1 MSEAECGC
9 RKNVKKESEV
19 NILSSIPEKIVT
31 GVIDNVVG
39 FMRKKYGE
47 NLVNTNLIYWN
58 YIESSYEVYGKVKTL
73 INPYIPRIFEGKNG
87 IYVPS
92 KIVYNSQLRSSD
104 RFDKKPKLK
113 TIKNCE
119 DLFRFEDCHHQCIL
133 ILGSGGTGKSMLMRH
148 LFLNAINTG
157 FAIPILVNLR
167 KYKGKDNSEF
177 SIINLI
183 YKSMLAFDIRMDQQ
197 QFFYSLRS
205 GKYLILFDGLD
216 EVKDRYRRDSARE
229 IEQIY
234 MKYSNNR
241 YVITSRNVIKQNP
254 HSKTGY
260 CGESFAEL
268 KSFTFFDIAGL
279 NLNNACSLVTKIGNA
294 DDIEKTEKFKK
305 VLREYLWA
313 EHKNFL
319 STPLLLSIMYITF
332 LDRLDDMLM
341 DNLADYYTNVF
352 DVLYSK
358 HELAKAEGCE
368 LRLLCEKLGY
378 NKFKTLF
385 SYICFHTFFSQ
396 QYEFTT
402 EELTDLIRRGVKK
415 LNYSDA
421 LPLNETNNFIQDL
434 TNRVCLLVQEGT
446 VFAFLHRSLQSY
458 FAAFSDTTLCD
469 KDQESLISRIVKE
482 YYIQSDFIS
491 ILAGIE
497 KERFNKIYIYPVVS
511 DIISDKKFLSNI
523 MGIIKKIK
531 ISDPYEMDNSLI
543 DIFIERFI
551 PILVWLDCNYNADDF
566 NLSENRILQI
576 LRIRDRLK
584 NILMY
589 YNYCRSVHNEK
600 SAKEIMVQ
608 YLGSCRDALTKTKL
622 LDVMEKWVDKRK
634 DEEESNLE
642 SFISNL

>member
-1 MSEAECGC
+1 M
-9 RKNVKKESEV
+9 
-19 NILSSIPEKIVT
+19 
-31 GVIDNVVG
+31 
-39 FMRKKYGE
+39 
-47 NLVNTNLIYWN
+47 
-58 YIESSYEVYGKVKTL
+58 
-73 INPYIPRIFEGKNG
+73 
-87 IYVPS
+87 
-92 KIVYNSQLRSSD
+92 
-104 RFDKKPKLK
+104 
-113 TIKNCE
+113 
-119 DLFRFEDCHHQCIL
+119 
-133 ILGSGGTGKSMLMRH
+133 
-148 LFLNAINTG
+148 
-157 FAIPILVNLR
+157 
-167 KYKGKDNSEF
+167 
-177 SIINLI
+177 
-183 YKSMLAFDIRMDQQ
+183 
-197 QFFYSLRS
+197 
-205 GKYLILFDGLD
+205 
-216 EVKDRYRRDSARE
+216 
-229 IEQIY
+229 
-234 MKYSNNR
+234 
-241 YVITSRNVIKQNP
+241 
-254 HSKTGY
+254 
-260 CGESFAEL
+260 
-268 KSFTFFDIAGL
+268 
-279 NLNNACSLVTKIGNA
+279 
-294 DDIEKTEKFKK
+294 
-305 VLREYLWA
+305 
-313 EHKNFL
+313 
-319 STPLLLSIMYITF
+319 
-332 LDRLDDMLM
+332 
-341 DNLADYYTNVF
+341 
-352 DVLYSK
+352 
-358 HELAKAEGCE
+358 
-368 LRLLCEKLGY
+368 
-378 NKFKTLF
+378 
-385 SYICFHTFFSQ
+385 
-396 QYEFTT
+396 
-402 EELTDLIRRGVKK
+402 TDLIRRGVKK

-458 FAAFSDTTLCD
+458 FAAFYTTTLCD

-511 DIISDKKFLSNI
+511 DIISDKNFLSNI
-523 MGIIKKIK
+523 TGIIKKIK

>member
-1 MSEAECGC
+1 
-9 RKNVKKESEV
+9 
-19 NILSSIPEKIVT
+19 
-31 GVIDNVVG
+31 
-39 FMRKKYGE
+39 
-47 NLVNTNLIYWN
+47 
-58 YIESSYEVYGKVKTL
+58 
-73 INPYIPRIFEGKNG
+73 
-87 IYVPS
+87 
-92 KIVYNSQLRSSD
+92 
-104 RFDKKPKLK
+104 
-113 TIKNCE
+113 
-119 DLFRFEDCHHQCIL
+119 
-133 ILGSGGTGKSMLMRH
+133 
-148 LFLNAINTG
+148 
-157 FAIPILVNLR
+157 
-167 KYKGKDNSEF
+167 
-177 SIINLI
+177 
-183 YKSMLAFDIRMDQQ
+183 MLAFDIRMDQQ

-241 YVITSRNVIKQNP
+241 YVITSRNVIEQNP

-458 FAAFSDTTLCD
+458 FAAFYTTTLCD

-511 DIISDKKFLSNI
+511 DIISDKNFLSNI

-531 ISDPYEMDNSLI
+531 I
-543 DIFIERFI
+543 F
-551 PILVWLDCNYNADDF
+551 
-566 NLSENRILQI
+566 
-576 LRIRDRLK
+576 
-584 NILMY
+584 
-589 YNYCRSVHNEK
+589 
-600 SAKEIMVQ
+600 
-608 YLGSCRDALTKTKL
+608 
-622 LDVMEKWVDKRK
+622 
-634 DEEESNLE
+634 
-642 SFISNL
+642 